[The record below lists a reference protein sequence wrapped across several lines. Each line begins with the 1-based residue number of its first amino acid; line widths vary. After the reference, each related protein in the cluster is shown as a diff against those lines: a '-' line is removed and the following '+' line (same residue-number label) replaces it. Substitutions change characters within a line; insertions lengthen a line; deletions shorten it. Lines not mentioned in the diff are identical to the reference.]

1 MLFGDVVVAVEEQR
15 AIGEVARRP
24 QPEELVEIALRRR
37 LRLARADRADAPA
50 PVAGARPVG
59 ADGDALAVHRQPAR
73 PAAVLR
79 HARII
84 PEQARAVAADEAG
97 LLHRAMAAGKGQFP
111 GAGRAAWREEG

>member
-1 MLFGDVVVAVEEQR
+1 MAVAVVVAVEEQR

-73 PAAVLR
+73 HPAVLR
-79 HARII
+79 HARLI
-84 PEQARAVAADEAG
+84 PSTEERSV
-97 LLHRAMAAGKGQFP
+97 GKECVSTCRTRW
-111 GAGRAAWREEG
+111 GRDT

>member
-1 MLFGDVVVAVEEQR
+1 MLFGPSLACDVADDHSTPVPGMAVAVVVAVEEQR

-59 ADGDALAVHRQPAR
+59 SDCDALAGHPHPTPTAPLLRPAR
-73 PAAVLR
+73 V
-79 HARII
+79 H
-84 PEQARAVAADEAG
+84 Q
-97 LLHRAMAAGKGQFP
+97 
-111 GAGRAAWREEG
+111 

>member
-15 AIGEVARRP
+15 AIGEVARLP

-59 ADGDALAVHRQPAR
+59 DDGDALAVPLPTAR
-73 PAAVLR
+73 PA
-79 HARII
+79 
-84 PEQARAVAADEAG
+84 EG
-97 LLHRAMAAGKGQFP
+97 LLPARLTHEKAPAGGGGEARGMKTL
-111 GAGRAAWREEG
+111 REGN